1 MFKCSRPPRQSF
13 FIEGPLIEVKVAN
26 LQELQKSFTMSS
38 FIVRVRIARKFLLT
52 HELNV
57 KIEEKVSAIL
67 VHFNM

>member
-1 MFKCSRPPRQSF
+1 M
-13 FIEGPLIEVKVAN
+13 IEVKVAN

-57 KIEEKVSAIL
+57 KIEGNVSAIL